1 MALRDNLRKKTKN
14 KDNKNNNDELTVID
28 EYGLDEEKTQRNLR
42 RSVRQAAS
50 ATSMDKPKPERFKW
64 IKMWV
69 NYLVSLTMKDR
80 GKIPDNIGDRIL
92 ITNNVYITK
101 LYMTTIVHIY
111 EFGQNT
117 PITLLEVL
125 NGVLRDSGNR
135 AILDM
140 TLKNSK
146 YDYDPRNSGL
156 QSRIRVWNNNLDSD
170 LTSRRMKER
179 SARCLYT
186 VEVAQSGKVLKNTR
200 VFLSIRAKD
209 ITTLNTAEK
218 LIYNTLGQ
226 MGCVYMPAHSNIKSN
241 LEYISLMGNRTPNL
255 KAITPVMTSNV
266 ILSQIVPN
274 CGSPNDRKGYY
285 IGQNI
290 RNGSPYFMDPSTIT
304 VARNMYAV
312 APSGVGKTVLALN
325 MAQSA
330 YEEGAACCLMDI
342 KGNEYTNFINATG
355 GYIVSLRPNSTECI
369 NSWVMHKED
378 TDPERAES
386 YFKSRVQFSKQQMI
400 ILSGARDRQEILEL
414 EEVLDEFHESLY
426 INCGAIP
433 TNINSWSATAD
444 LTPYSVFDK
453 FVAFMTPQKRSQY
466 NINKTRIGIL
476 RMYMSITG
484 SKSYIFKREFDYANI
499 LKSNTLSFDFGI
511 LSDAT
516 ISDIDEDLFRLKF
529 LYMRKLNGD
538 FTTRKYAEGKRTFK
552 ILEESQIVSEEI
564 MKMYVEEYTIR
575 RSQNQDTLLLG
586 NSVQALKDSH
596 IAKPI
601 IENTRGLFIGEL
613 TLEART
619 IIMEQFDLK
628 HIENIIKIPGS
639 SNRYKNCF
647 VFVNN
652 MQKKSM
658 YPIIQVQ
665 LEEDEN
671 GRPKKYKVNTPVK
684 ESNTMTGQ

>member
-1 MALRDNLRKKTKN
+1 M
-14 KDNKNNNDELTVID
+14 
-28 EYGLDEEKTQRNLR
+28 
-42 RSVRQAAS
+42 
-50 ATSMDKPKPERFKW
+50 
-64 IKMWV
+64 
-69 NYLVSLTMKDR
+69 
-80 GKIPDNIGDRIL
+80 
-92 ITNNVYITK
+92 
-101 LYMTTIVHIY
+101 
-111 EFGQNT
+111 
-117 PITLLEVL
+117 
-125 NGVLRDSGNR
+125 
-135 AILDM
+135 
-140 TLKNSK
+140 
-146 YDYDPRNSGL
+146 
-156 QSRIRVWNNNLDSD
+156 
-170 LTSRRMKER
+170 
-179 SARCLYT
+179 
-186 VEVAQSGKVLKNTR
+186 
-200 VFLSIRAKD
+200 
-209 ITTLNTAEK
+209 
-218 LIYNTLGQ
+218 
-226 MGCVYMPAHSNIKSN
+226 
-241 LEYISLMGNRTPNL
+241 
-255 KAITPVMTSNV
+255 
-266 ILSQIVPN
+266 
-274 CGSPNDRKGYY
+274 
-285 IGQNI
+285 
-290 RNGSPYFMDPSTIT
+290 
-304 VARNMYAV
+304 
-312 APSGVGKTVLALN
+312 
-325 MAQSA
+325 
-330 YEEGAACCLMDI
+330 
-342 KGNEYTNFINATG
+342 
-355 GYIVSLRPNSTECI
+355 
-369 NSWVMHKED
+369 
-378 TDPERAES
+378 
-386 YFKSRVQFSKQQMI
+386 
-400 ILSGARDRQEILEL
+400 
-414 EEVLDEFHESLY
+414 DEFHESLY

-453 FVAFMTPQKRSQY
+453 FVAFMTPQKRAQY

-684 ESNTMTGQ
+684 ESNTMTGS

>member
-1 MALRDNLRKKTKN
+1 MALRDDLRKKTKN
-14 KDNKNNNDELTVID
+14 KDNKDNKEELIVID
-28 EYGLDEEKTQRNLR
+28 EYGVDEEKTQRNLR

-50 ATSMDKPKPERFKW
+50 ATSGDRPKPERFKW

-92 ITNNVYITK
+92 ITNNLYITK

-125 NGVLRDSGNR
+125 NGILRDSGNR

-170 LTSRRMKER
+170 LTSRRMRER

-218 LIYNTLGQ
+218 LIYTTLGQ

-255 KAITPVMTSNV
+255 KGMTPVMTSNV

-290 RNGSPYFMDPSTIT
+290 KNGSPYFMDPSTIT

-400 ILSGARDRQEILEL
+400 ILSGVRDRQELLEL
-414 EEVLDEFHESLY
+414 EEVLDEFHDSLY

-433 TNINSWSATAD
+433 TNINSWSATED

-453 FVAFMTPQKRSQY
+453 FVTFMTPQKRAQY

-552 ILEESQIVSEEI
+552 ILEESQIVSDDI

-586 NSVQALKDSH
+586 NAVQALKDNH

-601 IENTRGLFIGEL
+601 IENTRGLFVGEL

-684 ESNTMTGQ
+684 ESNMMTG